1 MNNYVQDVAQ
11 LASSYACSISLQFAF
26 FQVPVAFVYK
36 TRGGDDGG
44 ATVQHSAGVHGASA
58 HVIAAGSAAI
68 ALVSPLQSNVV
79 FVSDAPYT
87 LSHVRWRF
95 EQTGVVT

>member
-36 TRGGDDGG
+36 TMGGNDGG
-44 ATVQHSAGVHGASA
+44 ATVQHSEAVHVPPA
-58 HVIAAGSAAI
+58 HVIVSGAASI
-68 ALVSPLQSNVV
+68 ELLSPPQSNVV
-79 FVSDAPYT
+79 FVSDAPST

-95 EQTGVVT
+95 EHTGGVA